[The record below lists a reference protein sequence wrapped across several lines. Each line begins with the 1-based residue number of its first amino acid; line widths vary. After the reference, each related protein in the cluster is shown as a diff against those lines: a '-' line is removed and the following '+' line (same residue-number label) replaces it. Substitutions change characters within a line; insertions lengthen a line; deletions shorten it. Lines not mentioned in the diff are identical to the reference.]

1 MDDAT
6 DPIVDTAAVTKV
18 DPLWAMCIKNAACVS
33 LFLLLASCKQ
43 GEGEGELYE
52 VMEAGTQEYLNQ
64 ASLCSMYFAYSGN
77 KKASQMAF
85 MNVFWGVSVNESL
98 DILTI
103 EELEEI
109 STREVDRVKE
119 LFGEAEVSK
128 REASYYLISENEC
141 LVHATMGG
149 IWRIVN
155 ENE

>member
-1 MDDAT
+1 
-6 DPIVDTAAVTKV
+6 
-18 DPLWAMCIKNAACVS
+18 
-33 LFLLLASCKQ
+33 
-43 GEGEGELYE
+43 
-52 VMEAGTQEYLNQ
+52 
-64 ASLCSMYFAYSGN
+64 
-77 KKASQMAF
+77 MAF